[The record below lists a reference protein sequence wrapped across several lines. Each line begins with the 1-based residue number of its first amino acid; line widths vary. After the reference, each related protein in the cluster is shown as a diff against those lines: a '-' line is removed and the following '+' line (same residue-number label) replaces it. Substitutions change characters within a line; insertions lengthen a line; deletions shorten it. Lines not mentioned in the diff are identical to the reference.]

1 MTKKKVKAIVQDKSG
16 QKVSDRMLNREAK
29 KEISK
34 EETAFG
40 DPAKE
45 FFRKLFEMDLIPPDK
60 GLKMKFKNTNFIIT
74 KSDLEDVCRILSN
87 AYNRYADSKNKMSIN
102 RAAFRKSKLWQ
113 MYDEAVNIINH
124 RGINITDLKEISLF
138 IQRLEI
144 DRNKINPRVQTF
156 YKIIQTFNPD
166 VTLDEVI
173 SLAEEYEGVYD

>member
-1 MTKKKVKAIVQDKSG
+1 MNSLNLKFIDCHSHPHDKKFLEEGVDVAKMMQELAEIGGATIAIGTDYTETEKAI
-16 QKVSDRMLNREAK
+16 LFAK
-29 KEISK
+29 KYDI
-34 EETAFG
+34 
-40 DPAKE
+40 
-45 FFRKLFEMDLIPPDK
+45 
-60 GLKMKFKNTNFIIT
+60 KFKNTNFIIT

-87 AYNRYADSKNKMSIN
+87 AYNRYADSKNKMNIN